1 MCLTSGDL
9 RPHLTGPRPGEPAPG
24 HGPAGHP
31 EREPATGRDASRLF
45 GMRTMSDRRAL
56 ALVSLALASAL
67 CLGALAARWVYSEP
81 GAYSFMS
88 WNLFLAWI
96 PVAAAVAVYDG
107 QRRGARLTH
116 LIPLAAIWLLFLP
129 NAPYLLTDFVH
140 LGTRDDAPLWFDIVL
155 FGSFAWTGML
165 LGFLSIFLMQGIVRR
180 EFGWIWGWVLVA
192 ASLTLSSFGIYLG
205 RSLGWNSWDFIVRPW
220 ALLADV
226 WARIAD
232 PLAYPRGVGMTVA
245 LTLVLTT
252 GYLTVYAFARL
263 GSIER

>member
-1 MCLTSGDL
+1 
-9 RPHLTGPRPGEPAPG
+9 
-24 HGPAGHP
+24 
-31 EREPATGRDASRLF
+31 
-45 GMRTMSDRRAL
+45 MRTMSDRRAL
-56 ALVSLALASAL
+56 ALFSLALASAL
-67 CLGALAARWVYSEP
+67 CLGALAARWVYSEN
-81 GAYSFMS
+81 GAYGFML

-116 LIPLAAIWLLFLP
+116 LLPLAAIWLLFLP

-140 LGTRDDAPLWFDIVL
+140 LGSRDDAPLWFDIVL

-180 EFGWIWGWVLVA
+180 KYGWIWGWVLVA

-205 RSLGWNSWDFIVRPW
+205 RSLGWNSWDFLVRPG
-220 ALLADV
+220 ALLADI
-226 WARIAD
+226 WARITD

-263 GSIER
+263 GATER

>member
-1 MCLTSGDL
+1 VS
-9 RPHLTGPRPGEPAPG
+9 
-24 HGPAGHP
+24 P
-31 EREPATGRDASRLF
+31 EGASTLIR
-45 GMRTMSDRRAL
+45 MRTMSDRRAL
-56 ALVSLALASAL
+56 ALFSLALASAL
-67 CLGALAARWVYSEP
+67 CLGSLVARWLYSDS
-81 GAYSFMS
+81 GAYGFMA

-96 PVAAAVAVYDG
+96 PVVAAATAYDA
-107 QRRGARLTH
+107 QRRGARFVH
-116 LIPLAAIWLLFLP
+116 LLPVVAVWLLFLP

-140 LGTRDDAPLWFDIVL
+140 LGSRTDAPLWFDIVL

-165 LGFLSIFLMQGIVRR
+165 LCFLSIFLMQGIVRR
-180 EFGWIWGWVLVA
+180 EYGHVWSWVLVA

-205 RSLGWNSWDFIVRPW
+205 RSLGWNSWDFLVRPGD
-220 ALLADV
+220 LLEDI

-263 GSIER
+263 GSTER